1 MLKINV
7 EEKLST
13 VVNRLN
19 ALRTV
24 KRTPI
29 SATYSDKVNEKGEF
43 YGNDGDFLPFPEP
56 HTLFETEKYYRF
68 KMKFSTGEIP
78 PAEKAYFCAET
89 FIGGVPS
96 TIRPQGILKLNGEL
110 AQGIDINHVEVL
122 LKEGE
127 YEADLIFYTHLFER
141 SLPLRF
147 SIRYENELVKDA
159 YYDFAVVLSA
169 MKLLLEKTDEYVFT
183 KYHLERAMNLIDFRN
198 PYDENFIFS
207 LKAAREYLKENY
219 FGKYSGNCPVVNC
232 VGHTHIDVAWLWDE
246 EQTKQKTVRSFATV
260 LKLMEEYPEY
270 KFMMSQPQLFAFL
283 KERNP
288 ELYGKIKEKV
298 KEGRWELDGA
308 MWLEAD
314 CNLTS
319 GESLVRQIYY
329 GKKFFKDE
337 FGADCSCVWEPDVFG
352 YSAALPQ
359 IMKKSG
365 INRFVTAKIGW
376 NDTDR
381 MPYDAFE
388 WQGIDGSKVFAYF
401 ISTCDCDPRAGVY
414 DKTYTTYT
422 GPIDAKA
429 VLGTWHRFEPKE
441 FNDVT
446 LLSYGYGDGGGGPTR
461 EMLENEKRFAL
472 GVAGMPKTRLATLK
486 DTLDEIESNFNRTAG
501 ELKRRP
507 KWNGELYFEYHRGT
521 LTSVPRIKK
530 NNRKGEFA
538 VMNAEFLSAFSSK
551 VSGAMYDKD
560 KLEGLWK
567 LLLLNQF
574 HDILPG
580 SAIKK
585 VYEDSDEQFKEIF
598 DETEEIQ
605 SRAIEKIAENV
616 STSGGTLVIN
626 PNGFTAEGTIVSD
639 GEIRVVK
646 GVPAF
651 GYKVIKSTDKKQG
664 EVQTIKIENCVMES
678 DIYRVR
684 FDEYGNIISLF
695 DKRAGREV
703 VKTDEKLNEL
713 RVYEDMPYEYDN
725 WEIAPYHAQKEYF
738 FEKKAE
744 FSEYRNGA
752 AAGFIITRKYGKSV
766 VTQRVCLYDGLDR
779 IDFVTDVSWN
789 EKNQLLKVRFPFNL
803 LVDKATYDIQ
813 FGNVERSTSRNTSW
827 DSARFEC
834 AGQKWVDMA
843 ENDYGAALLND
854 GKYGFGAEDN
864 VLTMTVAKCGS
875 FPYYEASEDIPQFTY
890 SLVPHAGDFRTAGII
905 EKAYVLNRGLIAR
918 DIEKHDGDLPERFS
932 MAESKTRGVFAE
944 TVKKSEDGNGII
956 IRAYEAFKETKT
968 AEIFYGLPM
977 KKAYI
982 CDLSENVVKEAETDN
997 GIIRFDIKPFEIVTL
1012 KII

>member
-110 AQGIDINHVEVL
+110 AQGIDINHAEVL

-147 SIRYENELVKDA
+147 SVRYENELVKDA
-159 YYDFAVVLSA
+159 YYDFAAVLSA

-198 PYDENFIFS
+198 PYDENFFSS

-381 MPYDAFE
+381 MPYDAFV
-388 WQGIDGSKVFAYF
+388 WHGIDGSKVFAYL
-401 ISTCDCDPRAGVY
+401 ISTCVCDPRAGVY

-422 GPIDAKA
+422 GPIDAQA

-461 EMLENEKRFAL
+461 EMLENEKRLAA
-472 GVAGMPKTRLATLK
+472 GVAGIPRTKLATLK
-486 DTLDEIESNFNRTAG
+486 ETLDEAENNFNRTAN
-501 ELKRRP
+501 ELKRFP

-521 LTSVPRIKK
+521 LSSVPRIKK

-560 KLEGLWK
+560 ELEGLWK

-585 VYEDSDEQFKEIF
+585 VYEDSDEQFKKIF
-598 DETEEIQ
+598 AETSDI
-605 SRAIEKIAENV
+605 SAAAINALSENIR
-616 STSGGTLVIN
+616 TEGGTLVIN
-626 PNGFTAEGTIVSD
+626 PNGFPYEGTMVFEGKIAVIK
-639 GEIRVVK
+639 E
-646 GVPAF
+646 VPAF
-651 GYKVIKSTDKKQG
+651 GYKVIRSVACEHKS
-664 EVQTIKIENCVMES
+664 VSIKERSAEN
-678 DIYRVR
+678 DIYRVE
-684 FDEYGNIISLF
+684 FDDYGNVISLF
-695 DKRAGREV
+695 DKRANRET
-703 VKTDEKLNEL
+703 VKRGEKLNEF
-713 RVYEDMPYEYDN
+713 RAYEDMPYEYDN
-725 WEIAPYHAQKEYF
+725 WEIAPYHKQKEYLF
-738 FEKKAE
+738 DKKAKFE
-744 FSEYRNGA
+744 IYENGA
-752 AAGFIITRKYGKSV
+752 AAGFKITREYGCSSV
-766 VTQRVCLYDGLDR
+766 SQTVCLYEGLDR
-779 IDFVTDVSWN
+779 IDFITDVCWK
-789 EKNQLLKVRFPFNL
+789 EKNQLLKVRFPFDL

-813 FGNVERSTSRNTSW
+813 FGSVERSTSENTSW

-834 AGQKWVDMA
+834 AAQKWVDMA
-843 ENDYGAALLND
+843 ENDYGISLLND
-854 GKYGFGAEDN
+854 GKYGFGAEGN
-864 VLTMTVAKCGS
+864 VLTMTIAKCGG
-875 FPYYEASEDIPQFTY
+875 FPYYEASENIPQFTY
-890 SLVPHAGDFRTAGII
+890 SLVPHEGDFRKAKVIN
-905 EKAYVLNRGLIAR
+905 KAYALNRGVMTQKVESHSGALQ
-918 DIEKHDGDLPERFS
+918 EEFS
-932 MAESKTRGVFAE
+932 FVRSLTEGVFAE
-944 TVKKSEDGNGII
+944 TVKSAENGEGTI
-956 IRAYEAFKETKT
+956 IRVYEAFKERKK
-968 AEIFYGLPM
+968 AEIAFGLPFEN
-977 KKAYI
+977 AFI
-982 CDLSENVVKEAETDN
+982 CDLSENETEKAKTEN
-997 GIIRFDIKPFEIVTL
+997 GKIVFDIKPFEIVTL
-1012 KII
+1012 KVI